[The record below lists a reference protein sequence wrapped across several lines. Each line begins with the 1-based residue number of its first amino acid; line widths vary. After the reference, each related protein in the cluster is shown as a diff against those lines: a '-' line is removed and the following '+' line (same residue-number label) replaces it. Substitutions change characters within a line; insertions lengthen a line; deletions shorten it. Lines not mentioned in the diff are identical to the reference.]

1 MKRKSRN
8 EKPSHG
14 KAAPEPEEDPDKDTR
29 SRFAN
34 RMRENDA
41 DARITRA
48 LRRQRIRKIK
58 EDIRNGVYESDEKL
72 TIAIDRLIEDV
83 LRQVKP

>member
-1 MKRKSRN
+1 MKRRSKN
-8 EKPSHG
+8 ERSPGRKP
-14 KAAPEPEEDPDKDTR
+14 APEPEEDPDKDTR

-34 RMRENDA
+34 SSRGGDA
-41 DARITRA
+41 ETRTIQTLRQERI
-48 LRRQRIRKIK
+48 QKIK

-83 LRQVKP
+83 LRQK

>member
-1 MKRKSRN
+1 MKRRSKN
-8 EKPSHG
+8 ERSPG
-14 KAAPEPEEDPDKDTR
+14 RRPTPEPEEDPDKDTR

-34 RMRENDA
+34 SSRGGDSET
-41 DARITRA
+41 RIIQT
-48 LRRQRIRKIK
+48 LRQERIQKIK

-83 LRQVKP
+83 LRQK